1 MSRRILATALACLL
15 AGIPLPGQAPALGVV
30 TQSLGGHLGT
40 AAASEGATIY
50 DGDRI
55 ETEENGALSLRA
67 GTVQLSLSANS
78 RVVIKHDE
86 SGLTPTLERGS
97 VVFRAESGGLRLN
110 AAEVVARPQSSAPTL
125 GQLTLETCAVVVTSN
140 LQALEV
146 TAGTETKIVEEGKS
160 YRVLLLDGACSAN
173 LHRAPLAT
181 GRSRFLPLL
190 LIGAGGAGA
199 AIIPLLHKALESPD
213 HP

>member
-1 MSRRILATALACLL
+1 MGRRVLATTVACLL
-15 AGIPLPGQAPALGVV
+15 AGIPLPGQTPALGVV
-30 TQSLGGHLGT
+30 TQSSRGHLGT

-50 DGDRI
+50 EGDRI

-67 GTVQLSLSANS
+67 GTVRLSLSANS
-78 RVVIKHDE
+78 LVVMKHDE

-97 VVFRAESGGLRLN
+97 VAFRAESGGLRIN
-110 AAEVVARPQSSAPTL
+110 AADVVVRPQSSAPTL

-146 TAGTETKIVEEGKS
+146 TAGPETKIVEEGKS
-160 YRVLLLDGACSAN
+160 YRVLLVDGACSAN
-173 LHRAPLAT
+173 SHRPPLAT
-181 GRSRFLPLL
+181 GKTSRFLEIA
-190 LIGAGGAGA
+190 LIGAGA
-199 AIIPLLHKALESPD
+199 AIIPILYKALESPD

>member
-15 AGIPLPGQAPALGVV
+15 TGIPLPGQTPALGVV
-30 TQSLGGHLGT
+30 TQSSGGHLGT
-40 AAASEGATIY
+40 AVASEGATIY

-78 RVVIKHDE
+78 LVVMKHDE

-110 AAEVVARPQSSAPTL
+110 AADVVVRPQSSAPTL

-140 LQALEV
+140 VAALEV

-173 LHRAPLAT
+173 SHRPPLAT
-181 GRSRFLPLL
+181 GKSRFLALV
-190 LIGAGGAGA
+190 LIGAGA
-199 AIIPLLHKALESPD
+199 AIIPLLHKALVSPD

>member
-160 YRVLLLDGACSAN
+160 YRVLLLDGACSTN

>member
-15 AGIPLPGQAPALGVV
+15 TGIPLPGQTSVLGVV

-50 DGDRI
+50 EGDRI
-55 ETEENGALSLRA
+55 ETDESGALSLRA

-78 RVVIKHDE
+78 RVVMKHDE
-86 SGLTPTLERGS
+86 SGLAPTLERGS
-97 VVFRAESGGLRLN
+97 VVFRAESGGLRLS
-110 AAEVVARPQSSAPTL
+110 ASDVVVRPQSSAPTL
-125 GQLTLETCAVVVTSN
+125 GQMTLETCAVVVTSN

-146 TAGTETKIVEEGKS
+146 TAGPETKIVEEGKS
-160 YRVLLLDGACSAN
+160 YRVLLVDGSCSAN
-173 LHRAPLAT
+173 SHRSPLAT
-181 GRSRFLPLL
+181 GKNRFLPLV
-190 LIGAGGAGA
+190 LIGSGA
-199 AIIPLLHKALESPD
+199 AIVPLLRKALLSPD

>member
-1 MSRRILATALACLL
+1 MNRRILATALACLL

-40 AAASEGATIY
+40 AAVSEGATIY

-78 RVVIKHDE
+78 RVVIKQDE
-86 SGLTPTLERGS
+86 SGLAPTLERGS
-97 VVFRAESGGLRLN
+97 VVFRAESGRLRLN

-140 LQALEV
+140 LQTLEV

-160 YRVLLLDGACSAN
+160 YRVLLLDGACSSN
-173 LHRAPLAT
+173 MHRPPLAT
-181 GRSRFLPLL
+181 GKSRFLPLL

>member
-15 AGIPLPGQAPALGVV
+15 AGIPLPGQALALGVV

-97 VVFRAESGGLRLN
+97 VAFRAESGGLRLN

-173 LHRAPLAT
+173 SHRPPLTT
-181 GRSRFLPLL
+181 GKSRFLPLF

>member
-15 AGIPLPGQAPALGVV
+15 AGIPLLGQVPALGVV

-50 DGDRI
+50 EGDRI

-78 RVVIKHDE
+78 RVVLKHDE

-110 AAEVVARPQSSAPTL
+110 AAEVVARPQSAAPTL
-125 GQLTLETCAVVVTSN
+125 GQLTLETCAVVVTST
-140 LQALEV
+140 LKALEV

-160 YRVLLLDGACSAN
+160 YRVLLLGGACSAN
-173 LHRAPLAT
+173 SHRPPLAT
-181 GRSRFLPLL
+181 GKTSRFLEIA
-190 LIGAGGAGA
+190 LIGAGA
-199 AIIPLLHKALESPD
+199 AMIPILHETLESPD
-213 HP
+213 RP

>member
-15 AGIPLPGQAPALGVV
+15 TGIPLPGQATALGVV

-50 DGDRI
+50 EGDRI

-78 RVVIKHDE
+78 RVVMKHDE
-86 SGLTPTLERGS
+86 SGLAPTLERGS
-97 VVFRAESGGLRLN
+97 VVFRAESGGLRLS
-110 AAEVVARPQSSAPTL
+110 AADVVVRPQSSAPTL

-140 LQALEV
+140 LQTLEV

-160 YRVLLLDGACSAN
+160 YRVLLVDGACTAN
-173 LHRAPLAT
+173 SHRPPLAT
-181 GRSRFLPLL
+181 GKTSRFLALA
-190 LIGAGGAGA
+190 LIGAGA
-199 AIIPLLHKALESPD
+199 AIIPIVIKALESPD